1 MKDSPINIRL
11 YKENRNK
18 IIYIK
23 SYNSVKKRKTMKKCN
38 TLEEVRTEI
47 DSLDTRLV
55 DLISE
60 RSHLIRQAAG
70 FKQSVEEVKAQDR
83 IDFILQ
89 RARHHAI
96 EKGVSPNMI
105 SELFSIMI
113 DEMVE
118 TEIAEF
124 RNTSTF

>member
-1 MKDSPINIRL
+1 
-11 YKENRNK
+11 
-18 IIYIK
+18 
-23 SYNSVKKRKTMKKCN
+23 MKKCN
-38 TLEEVRTEI
+38 SLEEVRTEI
-47 DSLDTRLV
+47 DSLDTKLV

-60 RSHLIRQAAG
+60 RSHLIRQAAA

-105 SELFSIMI
+105 SELFAIMI

>member
-1 MKDSPINIRL
+1 
-11 YKENRNK
+11 
-18 IIYIK
+18 
-23 SYNSVKKRKTMKKCN
+23 MKKCN

-47 DSLDTRLV
+47 DALDTKLV

-70 FKQSVEEVKAQDR
+70 FKQSVDEVKAQDR

-89 RARHHAI
+89 RVRHHAI

-105 SELFSIMI
+105 SELFEIMI

-124 RNTSTF
+124 RNASTF

>member
-1 MKDSPINIRL
+1 
-11 YKENRNK
+11 
-18 IIYIK
+18 
-23 SYNSVKKRKTMKKCN
+23 MKKCN
-38 TLEEVRTEI
+38 SIEEVRTEI
-47 DSLDTRLV
+47 DTLDTKLV

-89 RARHHAI
+89 RVRHHAI

-105 SELFSIMI
+105 SELFEIMI
-113 DEMVE
+113 NEMVE

-124 RNTSTF
+124 RNASTF